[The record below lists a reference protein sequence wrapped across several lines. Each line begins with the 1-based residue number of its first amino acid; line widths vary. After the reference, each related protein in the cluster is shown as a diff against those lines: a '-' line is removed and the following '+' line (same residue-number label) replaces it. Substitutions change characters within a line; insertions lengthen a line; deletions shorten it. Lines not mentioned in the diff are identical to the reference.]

1 MAKSTTAVSFYL
13 PPGRIVMGDPH
24 SVQENDQQ
32 GRKREHPT
40 VFFGVAVPKTTP
52 GINEVI
58 GLINQVARN
67 HYANNPGIMEQINQG
82 LNAPNFAWK
91 VDDGD
96 SAKNKDREGCAGCWI
111 FRFSTSIFPLKCGDS
126 QDNPIDPT
134 MIKCG
139 YYIDVVGSVDANKL
153 TDKNAGVYL
162 NPNGVRLLGYGKEIA
177 SGPTVGQLFAG
188 KAAALPVGASALP
201 VAGSPMP
208 GAPAPMTTTPAAP
221 GAAPMPGV
229 APMAG
234 MPGVPAPAAPPAPGF
249 AGGVTPP
256 PPAPAAPPPAPV
268 TIADIQAQS
277 AALAAQAGVQHYP
290 GHRVRPDRTG
300 YDPDP
305 TPAPIATPPAPMTNG
320 GAVAGASSVPTA
332 QVYDPMMPGAAAPGV
347 PAGAMPGVALG
358 TPPNGSTTV
367 SPSNPPAGVVPHP
380 GFLTPPAAPQSPD
393 DISAALAAQAGVQH
407 HAGWRIRPDR
417 TGYDP
422 NPAVG

>member
-1 MAKSTTAVSFYL
+1 MAKSTTAVAFYL

-24 SVQENDQQ
+24 SIQENDQQ

-52 GINEVI
+52 GIDQVI
-58 GLINQVARN
+58 GLINQVARSYYGN
-67 HYANNPGIMEQINQG
+67 MPQIMEQINQG

-96 SAKNKDREGCAGCWI
+96 SQKNAGREGFAGSWI
-111 FRFSTSIFPLKCGDS
+111 FRFSTSIMPLKCGDS

-139 YYIDVVGSVDANKL
+139 YYVDVVGSVDANKL

-188 KAAALPVGASALP
+188 KAAALPPGASALP

-208 GAPAPMTTTPAAP
+208 GAPAPVTPPPAP
-221 GAAPMPGV
+221 

-234 MPGVPAPAAPPAPGF
+234 MPGVTAPAAPPPPAPGF

-256 PPAPAAPPPAPV
+256 PPPAPPPAPV
-268 TIADIQAQS
+268 TIEQIQAQS
-277 AALAAQAGVQHYP
+277 AALAAQAGVQHHP
-290 GHRVRPDRTG
+290 GYRINAARNG

-305 TPAPIATPPAPMTNG
+305 MPAPIAPPPAGMPNG
-320 GAVAGASSVPTA
+320 GAVAGA
-332 QVYDPMMPGAAAPGV
+332 YDPMMAGVAGVPGV
-347 PAGAMPGVALG
+347 PAGATPGQAALG
-358 TPPNGSTTV
+358 TPPNGLTTTV
-367 SPSNPPAGVVPHP
+367 SPTNPPPGVQPHP
-380 GFLTPPAAPQSPD
+380 GFLTPPAAQSPD
-393 DISAALAAQAGVQH
+393 EISAQIAAASGLQH
-407 HAGWRIRPDR
+407 YP
-417 TGYDP
+417 GYRWNGAQYVP